1 VVPERGQCVAE
12 NLDIRVAYK
21 DEIPVASILT
31 LRHRDVVYYK
41 YGCSDARL
49 NYLGATPLLLWRAIS
64 EANSRGA
71 VEFDLGRTEI
81 GNAGLISFKNKWA
94 REPKGLT
101 YWKFPGS
108 PSDFARF
115 ERKVKLLKEVFALMP
130 NRLLAVTGKLLYP
143 HIG

>member
-1 VVPERGQCVAE
+1 MGE
-12 NLDIRVAYK
+12 NLDVRVVYK
-21 DEIPVASILT
+21 DEVPVAAIMT

-41 YGCSDARL
+41 YGSSDAHL

-64 EANSRGA
+64 EAKSGGA
-71 VEFDLGRTEI
+71 TEFDLGRTEI

-94 REPKGLT
+94 REPKALT

-115 ERKVKLLKEVFALMP
+115 ERKVRLLKEVFALMP
-130 NRLLAVTGKLLYP
+130 NRLLAATGRLLYP